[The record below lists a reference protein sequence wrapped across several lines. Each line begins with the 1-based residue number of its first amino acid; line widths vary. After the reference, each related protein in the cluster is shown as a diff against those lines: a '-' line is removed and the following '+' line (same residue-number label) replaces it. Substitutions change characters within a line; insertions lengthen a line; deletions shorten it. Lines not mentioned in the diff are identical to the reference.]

1 MERLGW
7 AGIPSIW
14 GFFSCAQALLAE
26 QNDRFVRRFSVP
38 IQHIHFLVI
47 KEDWNPKINAF
58 QNPAIRLLL
67 RENFDAFDKAL
78 HELFS
83 LSICKF
89 IIKLVE
95 ADKILIDIIAAN
107 SLASDV

>member
-1 MERLGW
+1 M
-7 AGIPSIW
+7 
-14 GFFSCAQALLAE
+14 
-26 QNDRFVRRFSVP
+26 RRFSVP

-58 QNPAIRLLL
+58 QDPAIRLLL
-67 RENFDAFDKAL
+67 WENFDAFDKAL

-89 IIKLVE
+89 IVE
-95 ADKILIDIIAAN
+95 LIETDKILVDVIAADF
-107 SLASDV
+107 LASDV